1 MSRVVLVACVP
12 WLALLL
18 LSFGTLFLLA
28 RASRARLE
36 LGRLRQLHAD
46 QVGTAQSLSFVLAL
60 PLFIMVLLFIV
71 QVSQLM
77 IGQIVV
83 EYAAVAAARAAVVW
97 IPSYLVDGN
106 GDIEE
111 WNRIGSETGAI
122 GYTVDEAAVNQP
134 YSLSGPTNG
143 GITYKLTGAGDKYQ
157 KIRMAAAL
165 ACVPIS
171 PSRDCGMQLDG
182 QGSTIVP
189 SLAKVYT
196 AMTGG
201 SAADARLRNKLA
213 YTLFQNPVDPTQ
225 DILTVDVQFY
235 HSNQEFPLI
244 QAWNPIDGSPGI
256 PPDYTEFLQDHE
268 VGWQD
273 PVTVTVKYNLALLPG
288 PGRLLARSVVS
299 PGGGPD
305 AVSSQ
310 ITNRGGGLYVYPLT
324 ATATLGMEGEKP
336 NYAHYLAAPINP

>member
-1 MSRVVLVACVP
+1 MTRVVLMACVP

-18 LSFGTLFLLA
+18 LSFCAIFLLV
-28 RASRARLE
+28 RVSRARLD

-46 QVGTAQSLSFVLAL
+46 QVGTAQSLSFVLTL
-60 PLFIMVLLFIV
+60 PLFIMILLFIV

-97 IPSYLVDGN
+97 IPARMN
-106 GDIEE
+106 DIES
-111 WNRIGSETGAI
+111 WNRVY
-122 GYTVDEAAVNQP
+122 GYLPDGENNQAP
-134 YSLSGPTNG
+134 NLLGPSAG
-143 GITYKLTGAGDKYQ
+143 GMTYRLVPAPDKGDKYD

-171 PSRDCGMQLDG
+171 PSRDCGFACTGPALDTL
-182 QGSTIVP
+182 S
-189 SLAKVYT
+189 SLAKAYT

-201 SAADARLRNKLA
+201 AVADARLRNKLA
-213 YTLFQNPVDPTQ
+213 YTLFQNPQDPTQ
-225 DILTVDVQFY
+225 DMLNVDVRFF
-235 HSNQEFPLI
+235 HSNQEYPLI
-244 QAWNPIDGSPGI
+244 QPVNPNGTLGI
-256 PPDYTEFLQDHE
+256 PPDYSEFLPDHE

-299 PGGGPD
+299 PGGGAD

-310 ITNRGGGLYVYPLT
+310 ITNRGGDLYVYPLI
-324 ATATLGMEGEKP
+324 ASATLGIEGEKP
-336 NYAHYLAAPINP
+336 NYESYLFAPSNP